1 MKVVGAFFVVLGLV
15 VLSGAV
21 FSYFNDGVLF
31 SPDEKMSHVYL
42 RSDTNP
48 SVLVEYKGVPYWILL
63 SGANDDSAEF
73 YVVNQRTDEYDY
85 KVINEGQTKK
95 ILDLRIRLVNA
106 EKNDLFYGAEF
117 YVTGKIIGD
126 GGCIE
131 PPRGLVSW
139 WPGNSGPGPNGTKD
153 EADGNNGVLIN
164 GVKIVFSRFGISFK
178 FDGIDDYIEVPDA
191 DNLDVTS
198 ITIDA
203 WVKPEHKEFG
213 SQRIIS
219 KGISYGLFIAEEND
233 YRCFFEF
240 ENVSRIELYS
250 NINTSYGIWSH
261 IACSYEENTGVAKLY
276 VDGDVVAFV
285 DSQDNNP
292 LLDEKRNLMIGYL
305 CYRDEPPS
313 PCAVFG
319 NFKGLIDEVEIHNVA
334 LSEEEIKAIYDAG
347 SYGKCKEENPT
358 HTTCEENSCVV
369 VEGEGSNECLTN
381 EDCTHLECVANACQ
395 IVSGQGEDECGP
407 GKPPCG
413 GEEWHYACVGNRGCV
428 LTPGPGPDTC
438 GPGDPERRVCAV
450 LEGPRPV

>member
-153 EADGNNGVLIN
+153 EADGNDGVLIN
-164 GVKIVFSRFGISFK
+164 GAKLIFSRFGISFK
-178 FDGIDDYIEVPDA
+178 FDGVDDYIEVPDA

-203 WVKPEHKEFG
+203 WVKRQNSNFA
-213 SQRIIS
+213 RVIS
-219 KGISYGLFIAEEND
+219 KGTGDDRYNGFEIDVFGDGRLDCIIMTESGQIVLSTGYRENNLSFD
-233 YRCFFEF
+233 E
-240 ENVSRIELYS
+240 
-250 NINTSYGIWSH
+250 WSH
-261 IACSYEENTGVAKLY
+261 IACTYDELNGEGRLY
-276 VDGDVVAFV
+276 VNGLLAHMVNYLGR
-285 DSQDNNP
+285 NNP
-292 LLDEKRNLMIGYL
+292 MLKNNYNLLIGNRIDDPDSY
-305 CYRDEPPS
+305 
-313 PCAVFG
+313 
-319 NFKGLIDEVEIHNVA
+319 FKGLIDEVEIHNVA
-334 LSEEEIKAIYDAG
+334 LTEEEIKEIYDAG
-347 SYGKCKEENPT
+347 SFGKCKEETPT
-358 HTTCEENSCVV
+358 HTACEENSCVV

-395 IVSGQGEDECGP
+395 IVSGQGEDQCGP

-413 GEEWHYACVGNRGCV
+413 GEEWHYACVGNQGCMLV
-428 LTPGPGPDTC
+428 PGPGPDTC
-438 GPGDPERRVCAV
+438 GPEELCPAIGNPGGTDYFS
-450 LEGPRPV
+450 